1 MKQMTLKAKRAV
13 VGGFR
18 LQHPTLG
25 GFVYYCLSGGKIL

>member
-13 VGGFR
+13 VGGFM

-25 GFVYYCLSGGKIL
+25 GFVYYMLSGGKIL